1 LPKLSLIPF
10 ETGTYGGQS
19 CLGEELYNKLRKRK
33 FHSVE
38 YAYFP
43 AFGYVGTLTYLG
55 LRGSNCAFDNNTL

>member
-1 LPKLSLIPF
+1 MPINYCKPCQNCHSYLF

-19 CLGEELYNKLRKRK
+19 CLGEELYNKLIKRK

-43 AFGYVGTLTYLG
+43 AFGYVGTLTYL
-55 LRGSNCAFDNNTL
+55 